1 MIARDLITEEIP
13 PLKPN
18 EPALKAVSWMDEFKV
33 SHLPVVNNREFLG
46 IISESDLLDLDSISN
61 SINESG
67 VPLINV
73 FTYDHHHL
81 FEVVKI
87 LSDHN
92 LSVIPVLNDKDQYI
106 GSITIAKLMKVIAEM
121 SVVSDAGGIVE
132 LELNVN
138 DYSLAE
144 VAQIVE
150 SNNAKI
156 LGSFITSHPDTT
168 KIQLTFKTNRNDLG
182 AILQTFNRYNY
193 TVTAAF
199 DTGGREEDV
208 KNRFDS
214 FMKYLDI

>member
-1 MIARDLITEEIP
+1 M
-13 PLKPN
+13 
-18 EPALKAVSWMDEFKV
+18 S
-33 SHLPVVNNREFLG
+33 
-46 IISESDLLDLDSISN
+46 
-61 SINESG
+61 
-67 VPLINV
+67 
-73 FTYDHHHL
+73 
-81 FEVVKI
+81 
-87 LSDHN
+87 
-92 LSVIPVLNDKDQYI
+92 
-106 GSITIAKLMKVIAEM
+106 VIAEM
-121 SVVSDAGGIVE
+121 SVVSDMGGIVE

>member
-18 EPALKAVSWMDEFKV
+18 EAALKAVSWMDEFKV
-33 SHLPVVNNREFLG
+33 SHLPVVHHRELLG
-46 IISESDLLDLDSISN
+46 MISESDLLDLDSTSS

-73 FTYDHHHL
+73 FSYDHQHL
-81 FEVVKI
+81 FEVVKT

-92 LSVIPVLNDKDQYI
+92 LSVIPVLNDKDLYI
-106 GSITIAKLMKVIAEM
+106 GSITISKLMKVISEM

-138 DYSLAE
+138 DYSLSE
-144 VAQIVE
+144 IAQIVE

-193 TVTAAF
+193 TVTAAY
-199 DTGGREEDV
+199 DQGNHEEDM
-208 KNRFDS
+208 KTRFDS

>member
-33 SHLPVVNNREFLG
+33 SHLPVVAGRNFLG
-46 IISESDLLDLDSISN
+46 IISESDLLDLDSASN
-61 SINESG
+61 SINESR
-67 VPLINV
+67 VPLTNV
-73 FTYDHHHL
+73 FSYDHHHL
-81 FEVVKI
+81 FEVAKT

-92 LSVIPVLNDKDQYI
+92 LSVIPVLNNKDQYI
-106 GSITIAKLMKVIAEM
+106 GSITISKLMKVIAEM
-121 SVVSDAGGIVE
+121 SVVSDTGGIIE

-144 VAQIVE
+144 IAQIVE

-156 LGSFITSHPDTT
+156 LGSFITSHPDST

-193 TVTAAF
+193 TVTAAY
-199 DTGGREEDV
+199 DHGGREKDM
-208 KNRFDS
+208 KTRYDS
-214 FMKYLDI
+214 FMKFLDL

>member
-1 MIARDLITEEIP
+1 MIARDLITEDIP

-18 EPALKAVSWMDEFKV
+18 ESALKAVSWMDEFKV

-46 IISESDLLDLDSISN
+46 IISEPDLLDLESTSN

-73 FTYDHHHL
+73 FSYDHHHL
-81 FEVVKI
+81 FEVVKT
-87 LSDHN
+87 LSANN
-92 LSVIPVLNDKDQYI
+92 LSLIPVLNQKDQYI
-106 GSITIAKLMKVIAEM
+106 GSITIAKLMKVLAEM
-121 SVVSDAGGIVE
+121 SVVSDSGGIVE

-156 LGSFITSHPDTT
+156 LGSFITSHPDST
-168 KIQLTFKTNRNDLG
+168 KIQLTFKTNRVDLG

-193 TVTAAF
+193 TVTAVY
-199 DTGGREEDV
+199 DQGDREEDL
-208 KNRFDS
+208 KTRFDS
-214 FMKYLDI
+214 FMNYLDL

>member
-1 MIARDLITEEIP
+1 MIARDLITDEIP

-18 EPALKAVSWMDEFKV
+18 ESALKAMSWMDEFKV
-33 SHLPVVNNREFLG
+33 SHLPVVDKREFLG
-46 IISESDLLDLDSISN
+46 LISESDILDLKSTTN

-73 FTYDHHHL
+73 FSYDYHHL
-81 FEVVKI
+81 FEVVKT
-87 LSDHN
+87 LSDSN
-92 LSVIPVLNDKDQYI
+92 LTVIPVLNQQDQYI
-106 GSITIAKLMKVIAEM
+106 GSITITKLMKVIAEM
-121 SVVSDAGGIVE
+121 SVVSDPGGIVE

-138 DYSLAE
+138 DYSLSE

-156 LGSFITSHPDTT
+156 LGSFITSHPDST
-168 KIQLTFKTNRNDLG
+168 KIQLTFKANRNDLG

-193 TVTAAF
+193 TVTAAY
-199 DTGGREEDV
+199 DQGNREEDM
-208 KNRFDS
+208 KERFDS